1 MVLHWFYPSGL
12 RWLSRHSVLATIFT
26 ATRWRLGRA
35 NQGESAV
42 SSYLVRITDALISAE
57 CGVLSAVF
65 FADSQTKR
73 ERERERRTGCGAL
86 DWIPR
91 CLISFHATKR
101 SCSVL
106 PTCSARWTRVY
117 GAPIGPPARGSQSG
131 AGVARE
137 DDVIETG
144 ASTNGVLDGAS
155 SLEDRSVRRPIRL
168 FDERPVR
175 WTHGTTFSAWWTWVY
190 GPRLVCRRAAAN
202 QEPGSH
208 ERMTSS
214 KPELQ
219 PMAFSMARPYSK
231 TDRFGSQSGCLM
243 SVL

>member
-73 ERERERRTGCGAL
+73 ERERETHRVRCFGLNSAVSDFFSCDETVVFRFADVFRAVNAGLRRPDWSAGARQPIRSRGRTRG
-86 DWIPR
+86 WR
-91 CLISFHATKR
+91 HRNRSFDQRR
-101 SCSVL
+101 SRWRVL
-106 PTCSARWTRVY
+106 TWRQIGSAANQVVWWASCKVDAWNDIFRVVNV
-117 GAPIGPPARGSQSG
+117 GLRPPIGLPARGSQSG

-155 SLEDRSVRRPIRL
+155 LL
-168 FDERPVR
+168 
-175 WTHGTTFSAWWTWVY
+175 
-190 GPRLVCRRAAAN
+190 
-202 QEPGSH
+202 
-208 ERMTSS
+208 
-214 KPELQ
+214 
-219 PMAFSMARPYSK
+219 
-231 TDRFGSQSGCLM
+231 
-243 SVL
+243 